1 MEQVKFTNSAVSKAF
16 EKQIKTIEDRGEK
29 QIKAMEEHEKPDKQK
44 EILYKLAVEKAG
56 EIEQLYNN
64 VDFENLICH
73 FKWPTKVI
81 DFNDFICAG
90 TLFDE
95 KKYKK

>member
-1 MEQVKFTNSAVSKAF
+1 MKDSLSALSKKEEQS
-16 EKQIKTIEDRGEK
+16 
-29 QIKAMEEHEKPDKQK
+29 MPPDKQK

-73 FKWPTKVI
+73 FKGPTKVI
-81 DFNDFICAG
+81 DFNDFIYAG
-90 TLFDE
+90 TLINE
-95 KKYKK
+95 KSIKNKI